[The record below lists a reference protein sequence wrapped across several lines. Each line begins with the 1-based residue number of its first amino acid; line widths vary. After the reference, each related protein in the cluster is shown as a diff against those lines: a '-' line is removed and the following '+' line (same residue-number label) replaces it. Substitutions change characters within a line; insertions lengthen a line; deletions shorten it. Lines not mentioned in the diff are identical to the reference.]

1 MCKVTNCFY
10 FGMDDKVT
18 RVLQYNQNQD
28 KDIDTQE
35 LMGNFWPADLKA
47 QSAPFLSNS
56 KQFIVSIWQAMH
68 FNKTKMFDK
77 ALDEITFIKRGLM
90 NKAKK
95 VE

>member
-35 LMGNFWPADLKA
+35 LIGNFWPADLKA
-47 QSAPFLSNS
+47 LHHSGQIQSSSLFQSG
-56 KQFIVSIWQAMH
+56 KQCISARQKYLTNPSM
-68 FNKTKMFDK
+68 K
-77 ALDEITFIKRGLM
+77 
-90 NKAKK
+90 
-95 VE
+95 